1 MKSIIKVFLTAN
13 LQQYYPQ
20 PQFEIDAESVLY
32 LLHKM
37 DKTRPHFST
46 YILEDDDSVRKHV
59 NIFVNGKIIPKSQ
72 TNYKLQHGQTVH
84 IMQAL
89 SGG

>member
-1 MKSIIKVFLTAN
+1 
-13 LQQYYPQ
+13 
-20 PQFEIDAESVLY
+20 
-32 LLHKM
+32 M